1 MLATIKDIVKKLLV
15 IGAAKVLKKHKPY
28 IIAIIGS
35 VGKTTARN
43 AIYTV
48 LSKKH
53 SVRKSEQSLTTDVG
67 VPLTLLGCRYSIH
80 TFEGISNNIYNALH
94 QTFFAKEYP
103 EYVILEI
110 DGHTKGEVG
119 RLVDWLSIDLLVVTA
134 IGEVPAHVEHFDT
147 PIALRAE
154 YELILKALKETS
166 KVVVYAD
173 DEYSKDLATASKHP
187 VISYGTSKE
196 SDISAKEYQILYEGD
211 VPSGISFSFE
221 KPALSEPIV
230 IKETVGIHVV
240 NGVLAAQAT
249 LQALGEH
256 PFSMNSLFEKML
268 VTPGRMRILPGIK
281 GSVIIDDSYNS
292 SPVAVEELISVLKKV
307 SAEKKVGRNIIV
319 LGDML
324 ELGRFSAEVHKEI
337 GREIGREFTSDT
349 ILICVGFRSR
359 FIKTGAVEAG
369 MKGESIF
376 HFDMPEKAG
385 QYIQTILKVGDLVA
399 VKGSQNMRLERCVEE
414 IMLEPEKK
422 EKLLVRQSEEW
433 LGR

>member
-1 MLATIKDIVKKLLV
+1 MDTLKDIIKKLLV
-15 IGAAKVLKKHKPY
+15 ILAVKVLKKHKPY

-48 LSKKH
+48 LSRKY

-67 VPLTLLGCRYSIH
+67 VPVTLLGCRYSIY
-80 TFEGISNNIYNALH
+80 TFEGIVNNIYNALH
-94 QTFFAKEYP
+94 QTFFATEYP

-110 DGHTKGEVG
+110 DGHTKGEIK

-134 IGEVPAHVEHFDT
+134 IGEIPAHVEHFDT
-147 PIALRAE
+147 PTALRAE
-154 YELILKALKETS
+154 YELILKALKKTS

-173 DEYSKDLATASKHP
+173 DEYSKGLGIASERS
-187 VISYGTSKE
+187 VISYGSSKHA
-196 SDISAKEYQILYEGD
+196 DISAKEYEVLYEQH
-211 VPSGISFSFE
+211 VPTGISFSFE
-221 KPALSEPIV
+221 RPSLDEPIV
-230 IKETVGIHVV
+230 IKETLGIHAI
-240 NGVLAAQAT
+240 NGVLCAMAV

-256 PFSMNSLFEKML
+256 PFSMNPAFEKISL
-268 VTPGRMRILPGIK
+268 SPGRMRILSGIK
-281 GSVIIDDSYNS
+281 GSVILDDSYNS

-307 SAEKKVGRNIIV
+307 NAKRKILI

-324 ELGRFSAEVHKEI
+324 ELGRFSAEVHREI
-337 GREIGREFTSDT
+337 GREIGSEIGRELTGNT
-349 ILICVGFRSR
+349 LLVCVGVRSR
-359 FIKTGAVEAG
+359 FIKAGALESG
-369 MKGESIF
+369 MKEESIF
-376 HFDMPEKAG
+376 QFDMPEKAG
-385 QYIQTILKVGDLVA
+385 QYIQTILESGDLVA
-399 VKGSQNMRLERCVEE
+399 IKGSQDMRMERCVEE